1 MKAEKSGAR
10 ERAGI
15 VTRFPRP
22 LTTARQAT
30 AARREWR
37 DRGVSS
43 QATVYRSIENATWGD
58 QPNWQPRRK
67 LKK

>member
-1 MKAEKSGAR
+1 MAARCRMKAEKSGAR

-30 AARREWR
+30 AAR
-37 DRGVSS
+37 
-43 QATVYRSIENATWGD
+43 
-58 QPNWQPRRK
+58 QPRRTQP
-67 LKK
+67 